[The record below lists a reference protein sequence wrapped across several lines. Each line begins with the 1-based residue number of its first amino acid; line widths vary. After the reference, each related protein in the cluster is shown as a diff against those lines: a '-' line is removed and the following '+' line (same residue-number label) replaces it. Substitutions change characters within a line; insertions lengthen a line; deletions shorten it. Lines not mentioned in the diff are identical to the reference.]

1 MLSFRHSSDVLPL
14 VSYTPLQISSSTTSE
29 STIFEQVYGGHRRR
43 PAMISLNVQWVPV
56 SDRSGTYQWSGN
68 DVNNRKVKTVTF
80 FGTGEM
86 RGQKQ
91 SQAITPPRS
100 DYTDA
105 YLSAFAPKPISTK
118 HVHRLSTAVFAN
130 AAPIP
135 LKPITPS
142 LSTNDSMKTSHTRFI
157 NINNIQPS
165 KPFDKPTPS
174 SSSQSSTYSSS
185 FISDRSTKYEP
196 FSSTQYSSPQSQTFA
211 SSYSTL
217 IHTPMSTVT
226 TTPSPSVDNQRS
238 YATVQPHFQPLLST
252 LPIVSQSKTSYG
264 NIYKPIPAYSYES
277 YPPSNT
283 YTTSLSSSSTQST
296 YKPQVPFQSVPLPS
310 SYNINQSNIR
320 EPLFQSTTKMETQ
333 IDRPETFVVQ
343 HDEDSRSSR
352 IEKPLP
358 IINPPPQS
366 PITREELKIEPERLH
381 MEELTEISSEPIRT
395 LENTLDK
402 YDSLINQIS
411 EVLASVSPLSS
422 KVSSMTAGKSVHDY
436 QTSSDSSSVLP
447 ITRTQIQP
455 SESSTTTMVTMS
467 TTDQPKPSHL
477 IRRDSYDKIVT
488 VIKDID
494 KEIFSSDTPLSSAT
508 IKEEKEEAKPSL
520 VHEQQLSPIVEKEDK
535 EAKIASTE
543 EQQVSSVLTE
553 QKEDQAK
560 ALSTDEQQTSSVT
573 QEEKQYAKILLV
585 DEQQALPII
594 EQQDKETKISSTEEQ
609 QVSSISTEQKKDE
622 VKTLSTEEQHAPS
635 VTEEEKREE
644 TKTISTDD
652 HQIPSAI
659 QEEKQEANVSLV
671 DEQQISAITEKE
683 DQEIKAASTE
693 EHQAPS
699 LTAEEKLEETKTLS
713 VDEHQ
718 ILSTIQEEKEETK
731 PLSVDEQQ
739 VLPINEE
746 RDEETKTVSTE
757 ERQVS
762 SISTEQKEDET
773 KALSTDEQQAP
784 TVTKET
790 KTLSID
796 EQQNLLTTQEE
807 KPETKASLVH
817 EQQALPI
824 IEQREEEKQV
834 TSTEEQQVSSVLT
847 EQKEEEAKTL
857 STDEQQAPSVTEQEK
872 GEETK
877 TVSVDEHITPSIT
890 ADEKIEET
898 KTSSV
903 DDHQVPSTTQEEK
916 EEGKTLLV
924 GEQQVSLVTEKE
936 DEERKTA
943 STEEYQVPSIST
955 EWKEDEAKVLST
967 EQQQVPSVTE
977 EEKQEETKILSTDE
991 QQIQAIT
998 EEEKKKEP
1006 TTISVDEHPSTA
1018 LIEEKAEEPKVST
1031 SEEHQFPSVSVEN
1044 RVETVTTSTTEKE
1057 KEEPS
1062 TQLSDEHQ
1070 IQWPVQEETK
1080 VPISTEQ
1087 EAPIISNELQ
1097 AMSVAPSSDIAVSE
1111 IAQSSQQIV
1120 LQENIAHD
1128 VFAETETSKTI
1139 TDLESTKRPGKRVT
1153 WDETVVDNEDA
1164 ENSSLESVTEE
1175 TSTTE
1180 TSITTKPEEDSTAA
1194 TIDNEYV
1201 IIPKS
1206 EISVDQQIIP
1216 SDVIK
1221 SQITSDVN
1229 FSDLQIISTEQ
1240 QVSTS
1245 TYSDDQT
1252 SLQAAT
1258 SEQIHPIDIPE
1269 KQIISFDSTERQTE
1283 SFGPLE
1289 PSSTFSESTD
1299 KEITSS
1305 DLTKLSLGINEQQIR
1320 PTSPLDSQSVSL
1332 TDSSKEDTLTVDEI
1346 STTTSDIIS
1355 SEDVSKHEEE
1365 LESTKTEPKEEM
1377 TIDLHK
1383 IETSSQIAE
1392 NIPRESETSTIE
1404 STTISLQPTII
1415 SPIDTLS
1422 DIIANRYISSDVYH
1436 GCLGEQKQ
1444 FLQDISDIDKDYTS
1458 KSLLTSLRETI
1469 TTPTEIIQNEVP
1481 MSLSSIDTHIQEEQG
1496 VQQEKLESQLL
1507 EGSVSVDTIHDQ
1519 TIADLTKPHDTV
1531 VTDSSVSTVLD
1542 TTSATTEQVT
1552 EQKEKQ
1558 ETISPES
1565 TPSEIPES
1573 TSAVQKTEETTTI
1586 ERVEFT
1592 PVTQHDEQISIS
1604 SPVTREQRD
1613 ISDKQEMILTEP
1625 PSTDISPILSVDQKT
1640 EELPAIEDHI
1650 IENLTSTSVTQ
1661 HDESTPISTII
1672 PSEQIHIDD
1681 KQEAIHP
1688 GIPEIKPIDQ
1698 LTEEIRLTEEKTSA
1712 SSSSLTK
1719 IDHDEQV
1726 PLSTSTPSEQLDV
1739 ITKQEIVEPEIT
1751 TSEKSSVITT
1761 EQIPDANVPTETKTT
1776 FEVLRDVITHPIATI
1791 TEKIQSVISTSPSEQ
1806 TEQAPSDAT
1815 QPSTSTSEEVET
1827 LKEQQ
1832 VIETENLS
1840 TIEQKDE
1847 AITVESTDTK
1857 TTFENIRDIITHPI
1871 ATITEKIQSVIST
1884 SPSEETTSDTTKPST
1899 SILEEVET
1907 LKEQQVIE
1915 TENLPAIEQK
1925 VESTETKTT
1934 LENIRDIITHPI
1946 ATITETIQSVVSTS
1960 TSVQTEQ
1967 APSDAIQP
1975 STSTSEEVETLKEQQ
1990 VIETENLPIIE
2001 QKLESTETKTTLEN
2015 IRDIITHPIATITEK
2030 IQSVVSTSTSEQTEQ
2045 ALSDATQLSTS
2056 ASEEVETLKEQQVI
2070 ETENLPIIEQKLES
2084 TETKTTLENIRDII
2098 THPIATITEK
2108 IQSVISTSP
2117 SEETTS
2123 DTTKPST
2130 STSEEVET
2138 LKEQQVIE
2146 TETLPTTEQK
2156 VETTETKTTL
2166 ENIRDIITHP
2176 IATITEKIQNVITSS
2191 TTEEVTISEQQPS
2204 TIPIDQSKSEDIRST
2219 TTESNIDMT
2228 QNIVPNTIDQTS
2240 LHQEKEQI
2248 LTNQSLESYLQDQI
2262 PGQPDIT
2269 STTISSQISDNEKPI
2284 QKIEYE
2290 YERTINEGVQD
2301 LASLKT
2307 DASTIDETT
2316 SETYDLLTNIVH
2328 NLIRDIINTVIY
2340 RLNQISIDNEQ
2351 FDKEMFSSDSS
2362 LTSSITVINVEDKSE
2377 ISQSTIN
2384 QETIKNEEDIIDNK
2398 MLTSDITW
2406 ANLLGE
2412 KPSDDDKMNQS
2423 FEQIKELL
2431 EEIVQS
2437 SDGITV
2443 EIVDQ
2448 KTTITLPNQTQL
2460 SPTIENTIHQTTIIP
2475 QTDDIIQRSSHDIG
2489 SDSILPITEIENVS
2503 SKLSTEFRESS
2514 PTNIEDDSLEL
2525 IHALQGHSMILPASE
2540 LVQIQTTQ
2548 LPISTSFIE
2557 KVDTQTSQG
2566 PEKSS
2571 SSTTSSQVT
2580 SSDRYVSYAI
2590 HEMGDSSQERLPAFP
2605 VAADIPIYELVK
2617 TPPDENK
2624 EQQKLSEPIVNI
2636 NQNITKDD
2644 DLTELDATENLNYSD
2659 DVLLQKLYTS
2669 APNRQENLDA
2679 SSTDEDVDDE
2689 NFSEFEQHDI
2699 SNLHRIVNE
2708 VIQHNDNLSQE
2719 YGPTFQRYDVSSN
2732 SSTSTKLQSDDV
2744 YIIPGYAGLWKPSPD
2759 VNDSRHSPLTHD
2771 EDDKQQSAITTVK
2784 TRTIV
2789 RTTDPTKLQSFLQQ
2803 QQQQQHQDKITQ
2815 DISLRSDTYDIF
2827 NRPLNEFPFDVSE
2840 SDSFKTCASTINS
2853 SSISKQ
2859 QKQSDLHN
2867 LPIIEQKEPR
2877 TSPDEKII
2885 LIRERERGV
2894 SLPVTMKIDYDDM
2907 ALRLS
2912 SSTPIDAK
2920 LYSTTQTDL
2929 PPPPPTPPSSTT
2941 FSELAET
2948 ATSSSR
2954 ASTQSLSSNESE
2966 KQKIPSPS
2974 WLNTTNTTITTIE
2987 GPDGRK

>member
-1 MLSFRHSSDVLPL
+1 MLYFRHSSDVLPL

-422 KVSSMTAGKSVHDY
+422 KVSSMTAGKSVHDS
-436 QTSSDSSSVLP
+436 QTFSDSSSVLP
-447 ITRTQIQP
+447 VTRTQIQP

-535 EAKIASTE
+535 EAKIATTE

-573 QEEKQYAKILLV
+573 QEEKQYTKILLV

-609 QVSSISTEQKKDE
+609 QISSISTEQKKDE
-622 VKTLSTEEQHAPS
+622 VKTLSTEEQQAPS

-659 QEEKQEANVSLV
+659 QEEKQEAKVSLV

-693 EHQAPS
+693 EYQAPS

-824 IEQREEEKQV
+824 MEQREEEKQV

-916 EEGKTLLV
+916 EEGKSLLV
-924 GEQQVSLVTEKE
+924 GEQQVSLATEKE

-977 EEKQEETKILSTDE
+977 EEKQEETKISSTDE

-998 EEEKKKEP
+998 EEEKTKEP

-1031 SEEHQFPSVSVEN
+1031 SEERQFPSVSVED
-1044 RVETVTTSTTEKE
+1044 RVETVTTSTETHQVSSTTEKE

-1062 TQLSDEHQ
+1062 PHLSDEHQ

-1087 EAPIISNELQ
+1087 EAPIISDELQ

-1111 IAQSSQQIV
+1111 IAQSSQQTV

-1128 VFAETETSKTI
+1128 VFAERETSKTI

-1221 SQITSDVN
+1221 SQITSDVD

-1269 KQIISFDSTERQTE
+1269 KQIILFDSTERQTE
-1283 SFGPLE
+1283 SFSPLE

-1365 LESTKTEPKEEM
+1365 LEPTKTEPKEEM

-1507 EGSVSVDTIHDQ
+1507 EGSVPVDTIHDQ

-1542 TTSATTEQVT
+1542 TTSATTEQVS

-1592 PVTQHDEQISIS
+1592 PVTQHDEQISTS

-1640 EELPAIEDHI
+1640 EELPAREDHT

-1681 KQEAIHP
+1681 KLEAIHP

-1832 VIETENLS
+1832 VIETE
-1840 TIEQKDE
+1840 
-1847 AITVESTDTK
+1847 
-1857 TTFENIRDIITHPI
+1857 
-1871 ATITEKIQSVIST
+1871 
-1884 SPSEETTSDTTKPST
+1884 
-1899 SILEEVET
+1899 
-1907 LKEQQVIE
+1907 
-1915 TENLPAIEQK
+1915 
-1925 VESTETKTT
+1925 
-1934 LENIRDIITHPI
+1934 
-1946 ATITETIQSVVSTS
+1946 
-1960 TSVQTEQ
+1960 
-1967 APSDAIQP
+1967 
-1975 STSTSEEVETLKEQQ
+1975 
-1990 VIETENLPIIE
+1990 
-2001 QKLESTETKTTLEN
+2001 
-2015 IRDIITHPIATITEK
+2015 
-2030 IQSVVSTSTSEQTEQ
+2030 
-2045 ALSDATQLSTS
+2045 
-2056 ASEEVETLKEQQVI
+2056 
-2070 ETENLPIIEQKLES
+2070 
-2084 TETKTTLENIRDII
+2084 
-2098 THPIATITEK
+2098 
-2108 IQSVISTSP
+2108 
-2117 SEETTS
+2117 
-2123 DTTKPST
+2123 
-2130 STSEEVET
+2130 
-2138 LKEQQVIE
+2138 
-2146 TETLPTTEQK
+2146 TLPTTEQK

-2219 TTESNIDMT
+2219 TAESNIDMT

-2290 YERTINEGVQD
+2290 YERPINEDVQD

-2307 DASTIDETT
+2307 DVSTIDETT

-2351 FDKEMFSSDSS
+2351 LDKEMFSSDSS

-2384 QETIKNEEDIIDNK
+2384 QETLKNEEDIIDNK

-2412 KPSDDDKMNQS
+2412 KPSDDEKMNQS

-2525 IHALQGHSMILPASE
+2525 IHALQGHK
-2540 LVQIQTTQ
+2540 
-2548 LPISTSFIE
+2548 

-2617 TPPDENK
+2617 TSPDENK

-2803 QQQQQHQDKITQ
+2803 QQQQQHQDTITQ

-2987 GPDGRK
+2987 GPDGPLESRTTIHKSAKGPISIAECDVQGKYIIIENTSRSKSMVLTGWIIRQESDNGDILTFTLPDNYLLRPNHSLKILTKPNESERKNHDLIASSLSSWHTGLNFVTTLINAEGKDRASLTKKTIFS

>member
-1 MLSFRHSSDVLPL
+1 
-14 VSYTPLQISSSTTSE
+14 
-29 STIFEQVYGGHRRR
+29 
-43 PAMISLNVQWVPV
+43 MISLNVQWVPV

-238 YATVQPHFQPLLST
+238 YATVQPDFQPLLST

-352 IEKPLP
+352 IEKPSP

-447 ITRTQIQP
+447 STRTQIQP

-535 EAKIASTE
+535 EAKIATTE

-573 QEEKQYAKILLV
+573 QEEKQYAKTLLV
-585 DEQQALPII
+585 DEQQVLPII

-622 VKTLSTEEQHAPS
+622 VKTLSTEEQQAPS

-659 QEEKQEANVSLV
+659 QEEKQEAKVSLV

-683 DQEIKAASTE
+683 DQEIKTASTE
-693 EHQAPS
+693 EYQTPS

-757 ERQVS
+757 ERQIS

-824 IEQREEEKQV
+824 MEQREEEKQV

-977 EEKQEETKILSTDE
+977 EEKQEETKISSTDE

-1018 LIEEKAEEPKVST
+1018 LIEEKAEESKVST

-1087 EAPIISNELQ
+1087 EAPIISDELQ
-1097 AMSVAPSSDIAVSE
+1097 AMLVAPSSDIAVSE
-1111 IAQSSQQIV
+1111 IAQSSQQTV

-1128 VFAETETSKTI
+1128 VFAEKETSKTI
-1139 TDLESTKRPGKRVT
+1139 TDLESTKRSGKRVT

-1221 SQITSDVN
+1221 SQITSDVD

-1252 SLQAAT
+1252 SRQAAT

-1542 TTSATTEQVT
+1542 TTSATTEQVS

-1592 PVTQHDEQISIS
+1592 PVTQHDEQISTS

-1625 PSTDISPILSVDQKT
+1625 PSTDISPILSVNQKT
-1640 EELPAIEDHI
+1640 EELPAREDHT

-1871 ATITEKIQSVIST
+1871 ATITE
-1884 SPSEETTSDTTKPST
+1884 
-1899 SILEEVET
+1899 
-1907 LKEQQVIE
+1907 
-1915 TENLPAIEQK
+1915 
-1925 VESTETKTT
+1925 
-1934 LENIRDIITHPI
+1934 
-1946 ATITETIQSVVSTS
+1946 TIQSVVSTS

-1967 APSDAIQP
+1967 APSDAIQL
-1975 STSTSEEVETLKEQQ
+1975 STSTSEEVETLKDQQ

-2045 ALSDATQLSTS
+2045 APSDATQLSTS
-2056 ASEEVETLKEQQVI
+2056 ASEEVETLKDQQVI
-2070 ETENLPIIEQKLES
+2070 ETENLPTIEQNVES

-2166 ENIRDIITHP
+2166 ENIRDIIAHP

-2262 PGQPDIT
+2262 SGQPDIT

-2290 YERTINEGVQD
+2290 YERPINEDVQD

-2307 DASTIDETT
+2307 DVSTIDETT

-2351 FDKEMFSSDSS
+2351 LDKEMFSSDSS

-2412 KPSDDDKMNQS
+2412 KPSDDEKMNQS

-2525 IHALQGHSMILPASE
+2525 IHALQGHK
-2540 LVQIQTTQ
+2540 
-2548 LPISTSFIE
+2548 

-2759 VNDSRHSPLTHD
+2759 VNDSRHSRLTHD

-2803 QQQQQHQDKITQ
+2803 QQQQQHQDTITQ

-2941 FSELAET
+2941 FSELVET
-2948 ATSSSR
+2948 TTSGSR

>member
-1 MLSFRHSSDVLPL
+1 
-14 VSYTPLQISSSTTSE
+14 
-29 STIFEQVYGGHRRR
+29 
-43 PAMISLNVQWVPV
+43 MISLNVQWVPV

-238 YATVQPHFQPLLST
+238 YATVQPDFQPLLST

-352 IEKPLP
+352 IEKPSP

-447 ITRTQIQP
+447 STRTQIQP

-535 EAKIASTE
+535 EAKIATTE

-560 ALSTDEQQTSSVT
+560 ALSTDEQQTLSVM
-573 QEEKQYAKILLV
+573 QEEKQYAKTLLV
-585 DEQQALPII
+585 DEQQVLPII

-622 VKTLSTEEQHAPS
+622 VKTLSTEEQQAPS

-659 QEEKQEANVSLV
+659 QEEKQEAKVSLV

-699 LTAEEKLEETKTLS
+699 LTAEEKLEETKTLY

-784 TVTKET
+784 TVTKEI

-807 KPETKASLVH
+807 KPETKASLAH

-824 IEQREEEKQV
+824 MEQREEEKQV

-1031 SEEHQFPSVSVEN
+1031 SEERQFPSVSVED
-1044 RVETVTTSTTEKE
+1044 RVETVTTSTETHQVSSTTEKE

-1087 EAPIISNELQ
+1087 EAPIISDELQ
-1097 AMSVAPSSDIAVSE
+1097 AMLVAPSSDIAVSE
-1111 IAQSSQQIV
+1111 IAQSSQQTV

-1128 VFAETETSKTI
+1128 VFAEKETSKTI
-1139 TDLESTKRPGKRVT
+1139 TDLESTKRSGKRVT

-1221 SQITSDVN
+1221 SQITSDVD

-1252 SLQAAT
+1252 SRQAAT

-1481 MSLSSIDTHIQEEQG
+1481 MSLSSIDTHIQEEPG

-1507 EGSVSVDTIHDQ
+1507 EGSVSVDTIHGQ

-1542 TTSATTEQVT
+1542 TTSATTEQVS

-1592 PVTQHDEQISIS
+1592 PVTQHDEQISTS

-1625 PSTDISPILSVDQKT
+1625 PSTDISPILSVNQKT
-1640 EELPAIEDHI
+1640 EELPAREDHT

-1698 LTEEIRLTEEKTSA
+1698 LTGEIRLTEEKTSA

-1899 SILEEVET
+1899 S
-1907 LKEQQVIE
+1907 
-1915 TENLPAIEQK
+1915 
-1925 VESTETKTT
+1925 
-1934 LENIRDIITHPI
+1934 
-1946 ATITETIQSVVSTS
+1946 
-1960 TSVQTEQ
+1960 
-1967 APSDAIQP
+1967 
-1975 STSTSEEVETLKEQQ
+1975 
-1990 VIETENLPIIE
+1990 
-2001 QKLESTETKTTLEN
+2001 
-2015 IRDIITHPIATITEK
+2015 
-2030 IQSVVSTSTSEQTEQ
+2030 
-2045 ALSDATQLSTS
+2045 
-2056 ASEEVETLKEQQVI
+2056 
-2070 ETENLPIIEQKLES
+2070 
-2084 TETKTTLENIRDII
+2084 
-2098 THPIATITEK
+2098 
-2108 IQSVISTSP
+2108 
-2117 SEETTS
+2117 
-2123 DTTKPST
+2123 
-2130 STSEEVET
+2130 TSEEVET

-2166 ENIRDIITHP
+2166 ENIRDIIAHP

-2262 PGQPDIT
+2262 SGQPDIT

-2290 YERTINEGVQD
+2290 YERPINEDVQD

-2307 DASTIDETT
+2307 DVSTIDETT

-2412 KPSDDDKMNQS
+2412 KPSDDEKMNQS

-2525 IHALQGHSMILPASE
+2525 IHALQGHK
-2540 LVQIQTTQ
+2540 
-2548 LPISTSFIE
+2548 

-2617 TPPDENK
+2617 ASPDENK

-2803 QQQQQHQDKITQ
+2803 QQQQQHQDTITQ

-2941 FSELAET
+2941 FSELVET
-2948 ATSSSR
+2948 TTSGSR

-2987 GPDGRK
+2987 GPDGPLESRTTIHKSAKGPISIAECDVQGKYIIIENTSRSKSMVLTGWIIRQESDNGDILTFTLPDNYLLRPNHSLKILTKPNESERKNHDLIASSLSSWHTGLNFVTTLINAEGKAN

>member
-1 MLSFRHSSDVLPL
+1 
-14 VSYTPLQISSSTTSE
+14 
-29 STIFEQVYGGHRRR
+29 
-43 PAMISLNVQWVPV
+43 MISLNVQWVPV

-238 YATVQPHFQPLLST
+238 YATVQPDFQPLLST

-352 IEKPLP
+352 IEKPSP

-447 ITRTQIQP
+447 STRTQIQP

-535 EAKIASTE
+535 EAKIATTE

-560 ALSTDEQQTSSVT
+560 ALSTDEQQTLSVM
-573 QEEKQYAKILLV
+573 QEEKQYAKTLLV
-585 DEQQALPII
+585 DEQQVLPII

-622 VKTLSTEEQHAPS
+622 VKTLSTEEQQAPS

-659 QEEKQEANVSLV
+659 QEEKQEAKVSLV

-699 LTAEEKLEETKTLS
+699 LTAEEKLEETKTLY

-784 TVTKET
+784 TVTKEI

-807 KPETKASLVH
+807 KPETKASLAH

-824 IEQREEEKQV
+824 MEQREEEKQV

-1031 SEEHQFPSVSVEN
+1031 SEERQFPSVSVED
-1044 RVETVTTSTTEKE
+1044 RVETVTTSTETHQVSSTTEKE

-1087 EAPIISNELQ
+1087 EAPIISDELQ
-1097 AMSVAPSSDIAVSE
+1097 AMLVAPSSDIAVSE
-1111 IAQSSQQIV
+1111 IAQSSQQTV

-1128 VFAETETSKTI
+1128 VFAEKETSKTI
-1139 TDLESTKRPGKRVT
+1139 TDLESTKRSGKRVT

-1221 SQITSDVN
+1221 SQITSDVD

-1252 SLQAAT
+1252 SRQAAT

-1481 MSLSSIDTHIQEEQG
+1481 MSLSSIDTHIQEEPG

-1507 EGSVSVDTIHDQ
+1507 EGSVSVDTIHGQ

-1542 TTSATTEQVT
+1542 TTSATTEQVS

-1592 PVTQHDEQISIS
+1592 PVTQHDEQISTS

-1625 PSTDISPILSVDQKT
+1625 PSTDISPILSVNQKT
-1640 EELPAIEDHI
+1640 EELPAREDHT

-1698 LTEEIRLTEEKTSA
+1698 LTGEIRLTEEKTSA

-1899 SILEEVET
+1899 S
-1907 LKEQQVIE
+1907 
-1915 TENLPAIEQK
+1915 
-1925 VESTETKTT
+1925 
-1934 LENIRDIITHPI
+1934 
-1946 ATITETIQSVVSTS
+1946 
-1960 TSVQTEQ
+1960 
-1967 APSDAIQP
+1967 
-1975 STSTSEEVETLKEQQ
+1975 
-1990 VIETENLPIIE
+1990 
-2001 QKLESTETKTTLEN
+2001 
-2015 IRDIITHPIATITEK
+2015 
-2030 IQSVVSTSTSEQTEQ
+2030 
-2045 ALSDATQLSTS
+2045 
-2056 ASEEVETLKEQQVI
+2056 
-2070 ETENLPIIEQKLES
+2070 
-2084 TETKTTLENIRDII
+2084 
-2098 THPIATITEK
+2098 
-2108 IQSVISTSP
+2108 
-2117 SEETTS
+2117 
-2123 DTTKPST
+2123 
-2130 STSEEVET
+2130 TSEEVET

-2166 ENIRDIITHP
+2166 ENIRDIIAHP

-2262 PGQPDIT
+2262 SGQPDIT

-2290 YERTINEGVQD
+2290 YERPINEDVQD

-2307 DASTIDETT
+2307 DVSTIDETT

-2412 KPSDDDKMNQS
+2412 KPSDDEKMNQS

-2525 IHALQGHSMILPASE
+2525 IHALQGHK
-2540 LVQIQTTQ
+2540 
-2548 LPISTSFIE
+2548 

-2617 TPPDENK
+2617 ASPDENK

-2803 QQQQQHQDKITQ
+2803 QQQQQHQDTITQ

-2941 FSELAET
+2941 FSELVET
-2948 ATSSSR
+2948 TTSGSR